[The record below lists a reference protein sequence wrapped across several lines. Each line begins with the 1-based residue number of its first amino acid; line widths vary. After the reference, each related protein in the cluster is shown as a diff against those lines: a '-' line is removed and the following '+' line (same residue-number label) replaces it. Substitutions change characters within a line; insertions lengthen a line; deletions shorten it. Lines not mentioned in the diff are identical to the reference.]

1 MKLKTFGRQRLEL
14 ERRLMREASKEIRQK
29 CRDGYSDPTCDNL
42 KKGENQFLDELRQRQ
57 TIKSSEILRKRMNYI
72 TAKNS

>member
-57 TIKSSEILRKRMNYI
+57 TIKSSEILRKRMNYRTPKI
-72 TAKNS
+72 S